1 MLLVGCEV
9 PAWLAL
15 EAAQCL
21 PLPSD
26 VHLHCGGKAGM
37 RPPHG
42 ARRIKQ
48 DDTGSQASLRDV
60 TLSHRLCLQSHGKIL

>member
-26 VHLHCGGKAGM
+26 VHLHCGGKAG
-37 RPPHG
+37 
-42 ARRIKQ
+42 IKQ
-48 DDTGSQASLRDV
+48 DDTTRGQASLRDV
-60 TLSHRLCLQSHGKIL
+60 ILSHRLCLWSHSKVL